1 MGEYRMNKKL
11 SVIAIL
17 LSLAVASFVPIPRP
31 KAAASTTLSL
41 QPATITFPS
50 GIHVGATFNVTLYV
64 SSVTNLWS
72 WKVAIN
78 WDPTILSMIS
88 APKEGS
94 FMGSGTLFLAAAT
107 NNTGGNL
114 PEVSDTLLSATGKSG
129 SGNLATFTFEIMGLP
144 ANKNPS
150 VISISNAI
158 MLDPSNP
165 HNPIAFTTANAA
177 IAHDVVATGITAQEG
192 KTIVGSGL
200 ILPINVT
207 VTDVGSYA
215 ETFNVTVYANGSAI
229 GQQQTAIPITS
240 GSSEIIQFSWN
251 TNGWNKG
258 NYTISATVAFDATN
272 TFTAPA
278 QIEVTIIGDVL
289 GKHQVNILDVVAI
302 TSIYGVKQAQP
313 RWNPNCDIENIGQIT
328 ILDVVACTSHY
339 GQKWT

>member
-1 MGEYRMNKKL
+1 MEEYRMNKKL

-17 LSLAVASFVPIPRP
+17 LSLALASFVAIPRP
-31 KAAASTTLSL
+31 KAATSTTLSL
-41 QPATITFPS
+41 LPATITFPS
-50 GIHVGATFNVTLYV
+50 GIHVGSTFNVTLYV
-64 SSVTNLWS
+64 SRVTNLWS
-72 WKVAIN
+72 WKVTIN

-94 FMGSGTLFLAAAT
+94 FMGSGTLFLASAT
-107 NNTGGNL
+107 NNTEGNL

-158 MLDPSNP
+158 MLDPSSP

-177 IAHDVVATGITAQEG
+177 IAHDVAATDITALEG
-192 KTIVGSGL
+192 KTIVGSGR

-207 VTDVGSYA
+207 VADVGSYA

-229 GQQQTAIPITS
+229 GQPQTAIPIIS

-272 TFTAPA
+272 IFTAPA
-278 QIEVTIIGDVL
+278 QIEITIPGDVD
-289 GKHQVNILDVVAI
+289 GNHVVNILDVVRI
-302 TSIYGVKQAQP
+302 TSIYGSKLGMP
-313 RWNPNCDIENIGQIT
+313 NFNPNADIDGDGKIT

-339 GQKWT
+339 GQKW